1 MVNEVRKPHIP
12 DLIDKV
18 SYVNVSKCQT
28 SHIQEQEV
36 KSCKKAGRSHA
47 KKPRGLKGRQAN
59 FQFESGQGRPDC
71 GKFPIPS
78 THRFTCSMATQEK
91 KIESKGKTHVHVQL
105 SSPTSSSAHDDSY
118 DSHDTPSIPSP
129 IADSSLPF
137 HFSAS
142 QTLKSDQKSI
152 KSHRSDTSASVSGI

>member
-1 MVNEVRKPHIP
+1 MVNEVSKPRIP

-18 SYVNVSKCQT
+18 SSVNVSKCQT

-47 KKPRGLKGRQAN
+47 KKPQGLKGQQAN
-59 FQFESGQGRPDC
+59 FQFESGQGQPDC

-78 THRFTCSMATQEK
+78 THRFTCSMSTQEK
-91 KIESKGKTHVHVQL
+91 KIESKGKRPVHVQL
-105 SSPTSSSAHDDSY
+105 SSFAHNDSY
-118 DSHDTPSIPSP
+118 DSQDNPSIPSP
-129 IADSSLPF
+129 VADSSFPF

-142 QTLKSDQKSI
+142 QTLKYDQ
-152 KSHRSDTSASVSGI
+152 